1 MQIGDD
7 DLDRVRDEVIFPALQ
22 AAGPAPRRSPQLAIC
37 ASATPRPC
45 SIRRRRPGFSKG

>member
-22 AAGPAPRRSPQLAIC
+22 AAGPAAR
-37 ASATPRPC
+37 T
-45 SIRRRRPGFSKG
+45 